1 MYVCICNGVTDR
13 QIQEAVENSCR
24 SMAELTMRTGAG
36 ASCGTC
42 METAAA
48 MLESAIPAPVAQFS
62 LPVLD
67 LSRAA

>member
-13 QIQEAVENSCR
+13 QIQEAVANGCR

-48 MLESAIPAPVAQFS
+48 MLESATPAPAAQFS